1 MDSGRPDG
9 VRRPSRSI
17 EPKKKPREG
26 AKSGSQQRSGTEAGD
41 GSGPP
46 IQEARSTAEVGLYA
60 DMGDDEHKE
69 NPLEG
74 EGKGKE
80 KKKKKKGRET

>member
-1 MDSGRPDG
+1 VDSGRPDG

-17 EPKKKPREG
+17 EPKKKPGEE
-26 AKSGSQQRSGTEAGD
+26 AKSGSQQRSCTEAGD

-46 IQEARSTAEVGLYA
+46 IQEARSTAEMGLYA
-60 DMGDDEHKE
+60 DMGDDAKKE

>member
-1 MDSGRPDG
+1 VDSGRPEG

-17 EPKKKPREG
+17 EPKKKPREE
-26 AKSGSQQRSGTEAGD
+26 AKSGSQRSGTEAGD
-41 GSGPP
+41 GSGLQ
-46 IQEARSTAEVGLYA
+46 IQEARPTAEIGLYA
-60 DMGDDEHKE
+60 DMGDDANKE
-69 NPLEG
+69 NPLDG

>member
-1 MDSGRPDG
+1 M
-9 VRRPSRSI
+9 
-17 EPKKKPREG
+17 
-26 AKSGSQQRSGTEAGD
+26 
-41 GSGPP
+41 
-46 IQEARSTAEVGLYA
+46 GLYA
-60 DMGDDEHKE
+60 DMGDDAKKE